1 MPPPFTLLSHR
12 LDASALSPSVS
23 RIRAVRL
30 GETRSQARV
39 PADDGGHARGN
50 RLDMQLRIRIR
61 HIPIGAAVVVIALT
75 WSIGVA
81 AAASPI
87 VRLSIVHT
95 VHGCHV
101 WVSNK
106 VLGPSV
112 AITVR
117 RGTRLVIRPTCPMDF
132 DVAQVRGPRLKRGNP
147 RIARGSSRVITF
159 TRSGVYRLTAKNV
172 QTSTDVGLQT
182 LGPDNVLVLTI
193 VVR

>member
-1 MPPPFTLLSHR
+1 
-12 LDASALSPSVS
+12 
-23 RIRAVRL
+23 
-30 GETRSQARV
+30 
-39 PADDGGHARGN
+39 
-50 RLDMQLRIRIR
+50 MQLRIRIR
-61 HIPIGAAVVVIALT
+61 HIPVGVAVAVIALT

-81 AAASPI
+81 AAASPVI
-87 VRLSIVHT
+87 RLSIVHT
-95 VHGCHV
+95 LHGCHV
-101 WVSNK
+101 WASNK

-132 DVAQVRGPRLKRGNP
+132 DVAQVHGSRLVLGNP
-147 RIARGSSRVITF
+147 RIARGSCRVITF